1 MSGAPE
7 PTPTTT
13 LYSRDELETALARGV
28 SSQALW
34 LLISL
39 EEYGW
44 RTEVDMISRLLHPA
58 DHQSPHADAH
68 SRLLAYG
75 LLFAGVDKLWRL
87 TAGVKALRAG
97 GEFLNETDGY
107 LRHGGRLA
115 ESLEWLT
122 AISEAEWAE
131 IVRAPD
137 ASTIL
142 RVLTDRSASGARVV
156 EMTAFAEQ
164 LPAEL
169 CRFAQ
174 ELRDVT
180 FAKSPA
186 QSLARATTFD
196 MRELDNRLRH
206 GAPVIY
212 HECSPTDAG
221 WRPAVSGETDIEETV
236 GIIMS
241 PPPLE
246 GGPAYITLFKT
257 DAEMDQGLMDDAVK
271 FGEVLRRIA
280 AGVLADL
287 GLGDPLAALAD
298 FTDPR
303 SE

>member
-1 MSGAPE
+1 MSGTPE
-7 PTPTTT
+7 PTPPTT
-13 LYSRDELETALARGV
+13 LYSQDELEAALAAGI

-39 EEYGW
+39 ERYGW
-44 RTEVDMISRLLHPA
+44 RTEFDMIGRLLRPA
-58 DHQSPHADAH
+58 DDQSPHADAH
-68 SRLLAYG
+68 ARLLAYG
-75 LLFAGVDKLWRL
+75 WLFLGVDKLWRL
-87 TAGVKALRAG
+87 TAGVKAFRAG

-107 LRHGGRLA
+107 LRHGGTLA
-115 ESLEWLT
+115 ESLDWLA
-122 AISEAEWAE
+122 AITEAEWAE
-131 IVRAPD
+131 IVKVPD
-137 ASTIL
+137 APTIL

-164 LPAEL
+164 LPAQL

-180 FAKSPA
+180 FAKSAA
-186 QSLARATTFD
+186 QSSARATTFD

-221 WRPAVSGETDIEETV
+221 WRPVVNGDSDIDETV
-236 GIIMS
+236 GIIMA
-241 PPPLE
+241 PPPA
-246 GGPAYITLFKT
+246 GGGTAYITLFKT
-257 DAEMDQGLMDDAVK
+257 GAEMDRGLMADAVK
-271 FGEVLRRIA
+271 FGGVLRRIA

-298 FTDPR
+298 IPDPR